1 MTTAMI
7 DKNGDLNIVFNKEKF
22 QEDVLIA
29 YKLNNGAEVNFYGD
43 EIVSLILPNF
53 EAQLGRGSLLGL
65 DISLNDIKMQNNDI
79 LFNLDIQGQNINGK
93 IDCSSLRNSKV

>member
-7 DKNGDLNIVFNKEKF
+7 DNNGDLNIIFNKEKF
-22 QEDVLIA
+22 KEDVLIA

-65 DISLNDIKMQNNDI
+65 EILLNDIKMQDNNI
-79 LFNLDIQGQNINGK
+79 LFNLDIQGHNINGK
-93 IDCSSLRNSKV
+93 IDCSSLKKQ

>member
-7 DKNGDLNIVFNKEKF
+7 DNNGDLNIIFNKEKF
-22 QEDVLIA
+22 KEDVLIA

-53 EAQLGRGSLLGL
+53 EAQLGRGSLSGIN
-65 DISLNDIKMQNNDI
+65 ISLNDIKMQNNDI

-93 IDCSSLRNSKV
+93 IDCSSLKKQ

>member
-1 MTTAMI
+1 MATAII

-22 QEDVLIA
+22 KEDVLTA

-43 EIVSLILPNF
+43 EIVALILPNF

-65 DISLNDIKMQNNDI
+65 DISLNDIQMKDDDI
-79 LFNLDIQGQNINGK
+79 LFNLDIHGQNINGK
-93 IDCSSLRNSKV
+93 IDCSSLKKQ